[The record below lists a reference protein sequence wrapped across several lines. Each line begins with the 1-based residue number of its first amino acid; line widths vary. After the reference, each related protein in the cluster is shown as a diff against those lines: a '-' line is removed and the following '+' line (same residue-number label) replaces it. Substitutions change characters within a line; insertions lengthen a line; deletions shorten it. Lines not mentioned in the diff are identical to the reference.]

1 MIGAVERT
9 IEGSLDILW
18 TNFNEAQS
26 APHYDVLFAR
36 YENFQNGAQRP
47 KPIAGADA
55 LKNYL
60 VGLGFDAENANDWIK
75 KLSEK
80 RSVSIPNVML
90 TAVQIAPYIP

>member
-18 TNFNEAQS
+18 TNFNEPQGT
-26 APHYDVLFAR
+26 PHYDLIFTR
-36 YENFQNGAQRP
+36 YENPHNGAQRP
-47 KPIAGADA
+47 YHVVGTLA
-55 LKNYL
+55 LKIYL
-60 VGLGFDAENANDWIK
+60 VEIGFDAEDAVDWIK

-90 TAVQIAPYIP
+90 NAQQIAPYIP